1 MRGDIFK
8 KTCEYILVLMMVC
21 ILLLTG
27 CSESNDTDED
37 DMIKAEESSG
47 ISAVSLVIG
56 SDNYE
61 PYNYIDES
69 GENVGIDV
77 DIAKEACRRLGITPV
92 FKQITWDRKDS
103 FLDSNEIDCLWGS
116 FTMSGR
122 TDDYRWAGP
131 YMYSRQV
138 IVVRKDRE
146 INSFADLNG
155 KRIAVQ
161 STSKPEHIILSG
173 EDDRIQGGFLLFI
186 SMSTMSELYASLR
199 KGYIDAAAGHE
210 VAIKRFVDTNP
221 QQFIILDETLYKSE
235 LGVAFKKGRSD
246 DIPDML
252 NDILKQMMDDGTI
265 KKIAESYGI
274 NADIF
279 MGDD

>member
-116 FTMSGR
+116 CTMSGR

-138 IVVRKDRE
+138 IVVRKDRG
-146 INSFADLNG
+146 INSFADLKG

-173 EDDRIQGGFLLFI
+173 EDDRIQGVSAVY

-235 LGVAFKKGRSD
+235 LGVAFKKGRCD
-246 DIPDML
+246 DIPDIL
-252 NDILKQMMDDGTI
+252 NDILKQMIDDGTI

-274 NADIF
+274 NADIS
-279 MGDD
+279 MGDN

>member
-146 INSFADLNG
+146 INSFADLKG

-173 EDDRIQGGFLLFI
+173 EDDRIQGVFAVY

-221 QQFIILDETLYKSE
+221 QQFIILDEILYKSE

-246 DIPDML
+246 DVPDML

>member
-8 KTCEYILVLMMVC
+8 KICEYILVLMMVC

-77 DIAKEACRRLGITPV
+77 DIAKEACRRMGITPV

-122 TDDYRWAGP
+122 TNDYRWAGP

-138 IVVRKDRE
+138 IVVRKDRG
-146 INSFADLNG
+146 INSFADLKG

-173 EDDRIQGGFLLFI
+173 EDDRIQGVSAVY

-235 LGVAFKKGRSD
+235 LGVAFKKGRCD
-246 DIPDML
+246 DIPDIL
-252 NDILKQMMDDGTI
+252 NDILKQMIDDGTI

-274 NADIF
+274 NADIS
-279 MGDD
+279 MGDN

>member
-103 FLDSNEIDCLWGS
+103 FLDSKEIDCLWGS

-122 TDDYRWAGP
+122 TDYYRWAGP

-138 IVVRKDRE
+138 IVVRKDRG
-146 INSFADLNG
+146 INSFADLKG

-173 EDDRIQGGFLLFI
+173 EDDRIQGVSAVY

-221 QQFIILDETLYKSE
+221 QQFIILDEILYKSE

-246 DIPDML
+246 DVPDML

>member
-103 FLDSNEIDCLWGS
+103 FLDSKEIDCLWGS
-116 FTMSGR
+116 FTM
-122 TDDYRWAGP
+122 TDREDKYNWAGP

-138 IVVRKDRE
+138 IVVRKDRG
-146 INSFADLNG
+146 INSFADLKG

-173 EDDRIQGGFLLFI
+173 EDDRIQGVSAVY

-221 QQFIILDETLYKSE
+221 QQFIILDEILYKSE

-246 DIPDML
+246 DVPDML
-252 NDILKQMMDDGTI
+252 NDILKQMIDDGTI

>member
-8 KTCEYILVLMMVC
+8 KICEYILVLMMVC

-138 IVVRKDRE
+138 VVARKDRG
-146 INSFADLNG
+146 INSFADLKG

-173 EDDRIQGGFLLFI
+173 EDDRIQGVSAVY

-235 LGVAFKKGRSD
+235 LGVAFKKGRCD
-246 DIPDML
+246 DIPDIL
-252 NDILKQMMDDGTI
+252 NDILKQMIDDGTI

-274 NADIF
+274 NADIS
-279 MGDD
+279 MGDN

>member
-122 TDDYRWAGP
+122 TYDYRWAGP

-138 IVVRKDRE
+138 VVARKDRG
-146 INSFADLNG
+146 INSFADLKG

-173 EDDRIQGGFLLFI
+173 EDDRIQGVSAVY

-199 KGYIDAAAGHE
+199 NGYIDAAAGHE

-235 LGVAFKKGRSD
+235 LGVAFKKGRCD
-246 DIPDML
+246 DIPDIL
-252 NDILKQMMDDGTI
+252 NDILKQMIDDGTI

-274 NADIF
+274 NADIS
-279 MGDD
+279 MGDN

>member
-122 TDDYRWAGP
+122 TDDYRWVGP

-146 INSFADLNG
+146 INSFADLKD

-173 EDDRIQGGFLLFI
+173 EDDRIQGVSAVY

-221 QQFIILDETLYKSE
+221 QQFIILDEILYKSE

>member
-37 DMIKAEESSG
+37 NMIKAEESSG
-47 ISAVSLVIG
+47 ISSASLVIG

-138 IVVRKDRE
+138 VVARKDRG
-146 INSFADLNG
+146 INSFADLKG

-173 EDDRIQGGFLLFI
+173 EDDRIHGVSAVY

-235 LGVAFKKGRSD
+235 LGVAFKKGRCD
-246 DIPDML
+246 DIPDIL
-252 NDILKQMMDDGTI
+252 NDILKQMIDDGTI

-274 NADIF
+274 NADIS
-279 MGDD
+279 MGDN

>member
-21 ILLLTG
+21 ILFLTG

-77 DIAKEACRRLGITPV
+77 D
-92 FKQITWDRKDS
+92 
-103 FLDSNEIDCLWGS
+103 SNEIDCLWGS

-146 INSFADLNG
+146 INSFADLKG

-173 EDDRIQGGFLLFI
+173 EDDRIQGVSAVY

-221 QQFIILDETLYKSE
+221 QQFIILDEILYKSE

-246 DIPDML
+246 DVPDML

>member
-21 ILLLTG
+21 ILFLTG

-146 INSFADLNG
+146 INSFADLKG

-173 EDDRIQGGFLLFI
+173 EDDRIQGVSAVY

-221 QQFIILDETLYKSE
+221 QQFIILDEILYKSE

-246 DIPDML
+246 DVPDML

>member
-138 IVVRKDRE
+138 VFARKDRG
-146 INSFADLNG
+146 INSFADLKG

-173 EDDRIQGGFLLFI
+173 EDDRIQGVSAVY

-235 LGVAFKKGRSD
+235 LGVAFKKGRCD
-246 DIPDML
+246 DIPDIL
-252 NDILKQMMDDGTI
+252 NDILKQMIDDGTI

-274 NADIF
+274 NADIS
-279 MGDD
+279 MGDN

>member
-1 MRGDIFK
+1 M
-8 KTCEYILVLMMVC
+8 VLMMVC

-146 INSFADLNG
+146 INSFADLKD
-155 KRIAVQ
+155 KRIASAVNIK
-161 STSKPEHIILSG
+161 TGTYHI
-173 EDDRIQGGFLLFI
+173 
-186 SMSTMSELYASLR
+186 
-199 KGYIDAAAGHE
+199 KW
-210 VAIKRFVDTNP
+210 
-221 QQFIILDETLYKSE
+221 
-235 LGVAFKKGRSD
+235 
-246 DIPDML
+246 
-252 NDILKQMMDDGTI
+252 
-265 KKIAESYGI
+265 
-274 NADIF
+274 
-279 MGDD
+279 

>member
-122 TDDYRWAGP
+122 TDGYRWAGP

-138 IVVRKDRE
+138 VVARKDRG
-146 INSFADLNG
+146 INSFADLKG

-173 EDDRIQGGFLLFI
+173 EDDRIQGVSAVY

-235 LGVAFKKGRSD
+235 LGVAFKKGRCD
-246 DIPDML
+246 DIPDIL
-252 NDILKQMMDDGTI
+252 NDILKQMIDDGTI

-274 NADIF
+274 NADIS
-279 MGDD
+279 MGDN